1 MAVLWISANDT
12 MDPTGPFTDWAVR
25 TASWILYKLTAEKYS
40 GIQVTTDAYSLD
52 SVGTLQYHPEVINGE
67 MYNLPAGLSSTSNTM
82 LRLRRKP
89 VLSVS
94 EVYSG
99 TRLVP
104 FAEYELRNNAFI
116 VRKDKMPWI
125 TSPLEELVVTYTH
138 GSPPPIAGRR
148 AAIRLANELIMAETG
163 DSMCALPDSVTSISR
178 QGISYTLLDPQV
190 YIEKGRTGVYEIDM
204 FIYAANP
211 RGALKKPGVYLA
223 GRSNGEKIN

>member
-40 GIQVTTDAYSLD
+40 GIQVTTDFYSLD
-52 SVGTLQYHPEVINGE
+52 PSGVLQYQPQIINGE
-67 MYNLPAGLSSTSNTM
+67 MRNLPKGLSQSSNLQ
-82 LRLRRKP
+82 LRLRRGP
-89 VLSVS
+89 VLSIA
-94 EVYSG
+94 EIYSG
-99 TRLVP
+99 GILIPNT
-104 FAEYELRNNAFI
+104 EYELRNNAFV
-116 VRKDKMPWI
+116 VRKDKLSWV
-125 TSPLEELVVTYTH
+125 TEPLKELSVTYTH
-138 GSPPPIAGRR
+138 GSPPPIAGKR

-163 DSMCALPDSVTSISR
+163 DSMCALPDSVTSINR

-211 RGALKKPGVYLA
+211 RGALKKPAIYAA
-223 GRSNGEKIN
+223 GRPNGEKIN

>member
-40 GIQVTTDAYSLD
+40 GIQTSTDWYNLD
-52 SVGTLQYHPEVINGE
+52 SSGTLQYQPQIINGE
-67 MYNLPAGLSSTSNTM
+67 MHNLPKGLSQSSNLQ
-82 LRLRRKP
+82 LRLRRSP
-89 VLSVS
+89 VLSIS
-94 EVYSG
+94 EIYSG
-99 TRLVP
+99 GILVP
-104 FAEYELRNNAFI
+104 FEEYELRNNAFV
-116 VRKDKMPWI
+116 VRKDKLAWV
-125 TSPLEELVVTYTH
+125 TAAKQELSITYTH
-138 GSPPPIAGRR
+138 GSPPPVAGKR

-163 DSMCALPDSVTSISR
+163 DSQCALPDSVTSINR

-211 RGALKKPGVYLA
+211 RGALKKPGIYIA